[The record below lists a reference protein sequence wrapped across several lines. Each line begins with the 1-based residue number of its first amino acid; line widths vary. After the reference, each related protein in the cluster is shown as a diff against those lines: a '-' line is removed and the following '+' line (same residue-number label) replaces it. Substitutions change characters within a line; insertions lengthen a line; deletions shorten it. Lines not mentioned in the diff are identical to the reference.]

1 MIWCGV
7 QLYFARHAQSQNNA
21 IERSH
26 DYLTARFEDP
36 GITELGWKQ
45 AAALAG
51 LLAGHSEP
59 VAPRTEYRNP
69 WNHLGFDLTRIYC
82 SFQRRAVETS
92 RVVSERV
99 GVPVT
104 AWTPIHETGGI
115 IRYDPRQE
123 RFEGQP
129 GATPTVLRE
138 WNPAIEIREEGHDAG
153 WWQSRPMEQ
162 DAQVRQRAAFV
173 RRHLLEW
180 HGHTD
185 DRVLLV
191 SHGTF
196 YNYPLCEFLG
206 IELRNELWFPPHK
219 CGLSRNDTADGSD
232 FEPGMDGSWK
242 RLDGMPVRVAYL
254 NRLDHIPPHL
264 IS

>member
-1 MIWCGV
+1 MVWCGV

-26 DYLTARFEDP
+26 DYLTDRFEDP

-45 AAALAG
+45 AAALAALMEG
-51 LLAGHSEP
+51 PEQRVELC
-59 VAPRTEYRNP
+59 TEYRNP
-69 WNHLGFDLTRIYC
+69 WNHRGFDLTHIYC
-82 SFQRRAVETS
+82 SFQRRAVETA

-99 GVPVT
+99 DVQVT
-104 AWTPIHETGGI
+104 AWAPIHETGGI
-115 IRYDPRQE
+115 IRYDPDMGEFVGR
-123 RFEGQP
+123 P
-129 GATPTVLRE
+129 GATPELLRE
-138 WNPAIEIREEGHDAG
+138 WNPTLNIHGHGHDSG

-162 DAQVRQRAAFV
+162 DAEVRERAALV
-173 RRHLLEW
+173 HRHILEW

-196 YNYPLCEFLG
+196 YNYLLCEFLG
-206 IELRNELWFPPHK
+206 LRLRNELWFPLHN
-219 CGLSRNDTADGSD
+219 CGVSRLDIADGSD
-232 FEPGMDGSWK
+232 YEPGMDGSWK
-242 RLDGMPVRVAYL
+242 RLAGMPVRIAYL
-254 NRLDHIPPHL
+254 NRLDHMPPSL